1 MSLTAGTSATALNLA
16 TKGGGSINSEDKK
29 RVIDEYLRIGTY
41 SGTAK
46 SLGMSSST
54 VRRIVLKAKGGES
67 RAEDAKPRTEAP
79 AQRSDIAMEIID
91 RCLRLLGDERKLEA
105 ATLPQLSSAICT
117 LMDRFASEPEERSE
131 FREDSLSL
139 SLREAAKYLF
149 EDLGGCQRSEEEE
162 NAD

>member
-1 MSLTAGTSATALNLA
+1 
-16 TKGGGSINSEDKK
+16 
-29 RVIDEYLRIGTY
+29 
-41 SGTAK
+41 
-46 SLGMSSST
+46 
-54 VRRIVLKAKGGES
+54 
-67 RAEDAKPRTEAP
+67 
-79 AQRSDIAMEIID
+79 MEIID

-149 EDLGGCQRSEEEE
+149 EDLG
-162 NAD
+162 